1 MMTTEPHVSLLELVT
16 SLSNAADL
24 ISPAVVNHHKQVAYI
39 ALRLGTELGLSKE
52 NIGNL
57 VIAGS
62 LHDIGAL
69 SLKERI
75 EALNFELDDPYNHA
89 EKGFYLLNLFKP
101 FSKIAEYVRFHH
113 TIWNGGDGAW
123 VNNQKVPL
131 ESHILHL
138 ADRVAVS
145 IDSRKEVLGQATDIC
160 SLIEQQNGKMF
171 NPDVVDALKS
181 LSGKECF
188 WLDCV
193 SDSIGRILSN
203 LIEFKSFQLS
213 LDGILALANI
223 YSVIVDFRCRFTAN
237 HSSGVAVCAEK
248 LAGLSGFSKHDTRM
262 MKVAGYLHDLGKLA
276 VPIEIL
282 NKPSSLTKEEY
293 QIIKSHTYYTYRI
306 LEPITGFETI
316 NSWASFH
323 HEYLNGSGYPFHHGE
338 TELSLGSRIM
348 VVADV
353 FTALSEDRP
362 YRAGMD
368 KENCLGIIRQMV
380 NNKALDADVA
390 ALLEDNYEDFNLC
403 RLAAQDISQKEYK
416 VLKQSEEGI

>member
-1 MMTTEPHVSLLELVT
+1 MMTTEPKVSLLELVT

-39 ALRLGTELGLSKE
+39 ALRLGTELGLPKE
-52 NIGNL
+52 NISDL

-69 SLKERI
+69 SLRERI
-75 EALNFELDDPYNHA
+75 EALNFEIEDPYDHA
-89 EKGFYLLNLFKP
+89 EKGFHLLSVFKP

-113 TIWNGGDGAW
+113 TIWNCGDGAW
-123 VNNQKVPL
+123 VDNHKVPL

-145 IDSRKEVLGQATDIC
+145 IDSRQEVLGQVTDVC
-160 SLIEQQNGKMF
+160 SLIENQNGRMF
-171 NPDVVDALKS
+171 NPNVVDALRS
-181 LSGKECF
+181 LSHKECF

-193 SDSIGRILSN
+193 SDSIGTILSN
-203 LIEFKSFQLS
+203 LIEFKSVQLN

-223 YSVIVDFRCRFTAN
+223 FSVIVDFRCRFTAN
-237 HSSGVAVCAEK
+237 HSSGVAACAEK
-248 LAGLSGFSKHDTRM
+248 LAGLAGFSKHDSKI

-276 VPIEIL
+276 VPVEIL
-282 NKPSSLTKEEY
+282 NKPSSLTTAEF

-306 LEPITGFETI
+306 LEPITGFEII

-323 HEYLNGSGYPFHHGE
+323 HEYLNRSGYPFHHGE
-338 TELSLGSRIM
+338 AELSLGSRIM
-348 VVADV
+348 GVADV

-368 KENCLGIIRQMV
+368 KENAMKIIRQMV
-380 NNKALDADVA
+380 NDKAFDADVV
-390 ALLEDNYEDFNLC
+390 ALLKDNYEDVNLC
-403 RLAAQDISQKEYK
+403 RLAAQDILRKEYK
-416 VLKQSEEGI
+416 LLRPEGI